1 MGLREYSELGS
12 SSAANLLA
20 SCFKPNPND
29 SRGGRKKQNKN
40 GFFFFYKLRY
50 VIVIVNIFMAV
61 NLMDTVHKIRAGYL
75 PYEFMIDISKN

>member
-1 MGLREYSELGS
+1 MILE
-12 SSAANLLA
+12 
-20 SCFKPNPND
+20 
-29 SRGGRKKQNKN
+29 GGGKNKIKMV
-40 GFFFFYKLRY
+40 FFFFYKLRY

>member
-1 MGLREYSELGS
+1 MSWAL
-12 SSAANLLA
+12 APPPICLLLV
-20 SCFKPNPND
+20 SNQIQMILE
-29 SRGGRKKQNKN
+29 GGGKNKIKMV
-40 GFFFFYKLRY
+40 FFFYIYKLRY

>member
-1 MGLREYSELGS
+1 MILE
-12 SSAANLLA
+12 
-20 SCFKPNPND
+20 
-29 SRGGRKKQNKN
+29 GGGKNKIKMV
-40 GFFFFYKLRY
+40 FFFLYKLRY

>member
-1 MGLREYSELGS
+1 MILE
-12 SSAANLLA
+12 
-20 SCFKPNPND
+20 
-29 SRGGRKKQNKN
+29 GGGKNKIKMV
-40 GFFFFYKLRY
+40 FFFYKLRY

>member
-40 GFFFFYKLRY
+40 GFFFFYKLR
-50 VIVIVNIFMAV
+50 IVNIFMAV
-61 NLMDTVHKIRAGYL
+61 NLTDTVHKIRAGYL